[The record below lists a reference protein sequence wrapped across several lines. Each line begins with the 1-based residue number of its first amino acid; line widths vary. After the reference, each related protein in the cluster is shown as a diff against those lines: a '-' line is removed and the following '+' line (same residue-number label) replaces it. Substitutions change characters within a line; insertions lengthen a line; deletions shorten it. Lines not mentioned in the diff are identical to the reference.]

1 MSEESVLTVEGL
13 TVNYDKTPVL
23 WDVHFAIPRATLGAI
38 VGPNGAGKSTLLK
51 SLLGMVSS
59 LSGNVQFFGK
69 KIGAVRKKV
78 AYIPQ
83 RNSVDWDFPI
93 TAEELVLMGLYGHL
107 GLFKWAGKKE
117 REQAGAALERVG
129 MSAFAK
135 RQIGELSGGQQQ
147 RIFIA
152 RALAQDADLYLM
164 DEPFAG
170 VDVATEKAL
179 MTLFEELTQQGKTL
193 LIVHHDLASVERYF
207 KWLILLSTCLVAA
220 GPTNEV
226 FTPDNLL
233 RTYGKSSLFLDEV
246 AKLSKT
252 KTTGF
257 K

>member
-1 MSEESVLTVEGL
+1 MSEESVLAVEGL

-23 WDVHFAIPRATLGAI
+23 WDIHFAIPRAALVGI

-51 SLLGMVSS
+51 SLLGMVGS

-69 KIGAVRKKV
+69 KIGDVRKKV

-83 RNSVDWDFPI
+83 RNSVDWDSPL
-93 TAEELVLMGLYGHL
+93 TVEEVVLMGLYSHL
-107 GLFKWAGKKE
+107 GPFKWAGKKE
-117 REQAGAALERVG
+117 RQQAEAALERVG
-129 MSAFAK
+129 MRGYAK

-147 RIFIA
+147 RVFIA
-152 RALAQDADLYLM
+152 RALAQNADLYLM

-170 VDVATEKAL
+170 VDLATEKSL
-179 MTLFEELTQQGKTL
+179 MALFEELTQQGKTL
-193 LIVHHDLASVERYF
+193 LVVHHDLSSVERYF

-220 GPTNEV
+220 GPTSEV
-226 FTPDNLL
+226 FTQDNLL

-252 KTTGF
+252 KTAGL